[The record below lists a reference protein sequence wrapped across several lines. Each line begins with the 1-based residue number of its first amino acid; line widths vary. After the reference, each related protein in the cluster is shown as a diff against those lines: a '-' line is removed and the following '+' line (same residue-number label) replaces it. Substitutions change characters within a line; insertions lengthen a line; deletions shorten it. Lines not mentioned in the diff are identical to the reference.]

1 MEIMV
6 NLKLRILPSASIKNR
21 ANPCI
26 LPIETIV
33 YQMVTGFLVLRVQLK
48 EFTAI
53 CFLGS
58 KFWFEVQGDS

>member
-6 NLKLRILPSASIKNR
+6 NLKLRILPSIKNQ

-33 YQMVTGFLVLRVQLK
+33 YRMVIGFLVLRVHLK

-58 KFWFEVQGDS
+58 KFLFEVQGDS